1 VAIPTSA
8 TAPPSPRPAT
18 PTAAATLL
26 PRAQIYV
33 VEPGDTLALI
43 ARKVYGDAGLWQQIY
58 DANKDTIGE
67 TPDALR
73 VGMRLTI
80 PPKS

>member
-1 VAIPTSA
+1 
-8 TAPPSPRPAT
+8 
-18 PTAAATLL
+18 
-26 PRAQIYV
+26 V

-58 DANKDTIGE
+58 DANKDTIGDKPE
-67 TPDALR
+67 AIQ

-80 PPKS
+80 PPKG